1 MKENEKEYRYAIWID
16 KRQAM
21 ILRSGGQDEM
31 QYTCIES
38 DNPSRERFNG
48 ETTNKSFGIFGYT
61 LNKQKQMQEKSNNR
75 NASFLKKVLAEIK
88 DPSAILI
95 LGSGDN
101 RHELQNFIENSK
113 QINHVQVENKAYKK
127 INQRELELIM
137 EEHFGLYNS

>member
-1 MKENEKEYRYAIWID
+1 MKEDGKDYRYAIWID

-31 QYTCIES
+31 KYTCIES
-38 DNPSRERFNG
+38 ENSSRERFNG

-75 NASFLKKVLAEIK
+75 NAGFLKKVLAEIK
-88 DPSAILI
+88 APSAILI

-101 RHELQNFIENSK
+101 RHGLQNTIENSK
-113 QINHVQVENKAYKK
+113 QINHVQIENKAYKK

-137 EEHFGLYNS
+137 EEHFSLHKS